1 MSIGFVGLVT
11 YSSNFWFSIF
21 VKTSSSSSSSSLHVR
36 VSLGLKGLNGRT
48 PRLN

>member
-11 YSSNFWFSIF
+11 YSSHFWFSIF
-21 VKTSSSSSSSSLHVR
+21 VKTSSSSSFSLHVR
-36 VSLGLKGLNGRT
+36 VSLGLKGLNGKT